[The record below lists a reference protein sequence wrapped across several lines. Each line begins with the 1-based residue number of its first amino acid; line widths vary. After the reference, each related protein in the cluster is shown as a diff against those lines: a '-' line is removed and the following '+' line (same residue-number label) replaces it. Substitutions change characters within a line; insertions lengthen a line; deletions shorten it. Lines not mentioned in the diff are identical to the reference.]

1 MKPNYKLSLLMALCL
16 ISLTSLLNAQTVVT
30 LNVDTSEI
38 DKHEDLNMTCYFT
51 GQPEGVSLE
60 DFTIEVVVGE
70 EITWVG
76 QSTVDDTTVEIKKIK
91 YEKGVKLLD
100 GDDIDS
106 NGDEKFVKANPN
118 NADGYNLLGYSLRNA
133 KRNSEAIFNYKEA
146 LRIDPQHRGALE
158 YLGIAYVQNKELP
171 KAKELLVSLEK
182 ICGLQCEEY
191 QDLKKAI
198 VKAEKK

>member
-1 MKPNYKLSLLMALCL
+1 MKPNDKLSLLLALCL
-16 ISLTSLLNAQTVVT
+16 MSMTGLLYSQTVVT
-30 LNVDTSEI
+30 LNVDTTEI

-76 QSTVDDTTVEIKKIK
+76 QSTVDETTVEIKKIK

-106 NGDEKFVKANPN
+106 KGDEKFVKAKVDKGNP
-118 NADGYNLLGYSLRNA
+118 ADAEKYTIHFKVGN
-133 KRNSEAIFNYKEA
+133 KPFK
-146 LRIDPQHRGALE
+146 IDPVIRIKPE
-158 YLGIAYVQNKELP
+158 
-171 KAKELLVSLEK
+171 
-182 ICGLQCEEY
+182 
-191 QDLKKAI
+191 
-198 VKAEKK
+198 

>member
-1 MKPNYKLSLLMALCL
+1 MKPNYKLTLLMALCL

-106 NGDEKFVKANPN
+106 QGDEKFVKAKVDKGNP
-118 NADGYNLLGYSLRNA
+118 ADVEKYTIYFKVGN
-133 KRNSEAIFNYKEA
+133 KPFK
-146 LRIDPQHRGALE
+146 IDPQIRIKPG
-158 YLGIAYVQNKELP
+158 Q
-171 KAKELLVSLEK
+171 
-182 ICGLQCEEY
+182 
-191 QDLKKAI
+191 
-198 VKAEKK
+198 

>member
-1 MKPNYKLSLLMALCL
+1 MKPNDKLSLLLALCL
-16 ISLTSLLNAQTVVT
+16 MSMTGLLYSQTVVT

-76 QSTVDDTTVEIKKIK
+76 QSTVDETPVEIKKIK

-100 GDDIDS
+100 GDEIDS
-106 NGDEKFVKANPN
+106 GEDEKFVKAKVNNGNPGDAEKYTIHFKVSN
-118 NADGYNLLGYSLRNA
+118 
-133 KRNSEAIFNYKEA
+133 KQFK
-146 LRIDPQHRGALE
+146 IDPQIRIKPG
-158 YLGIAYVQNKELP
+158 Q
-171 KAKELLVSLEK
+171 
-182 ICGLQCEEY
+182 
-191 QDLKKAI
+191 
-198 VKAEKK
+198 

>member
-1 MKPNYKLSLLMALCL
+1 MKPTYKLSLLLTLCL
-16 ISLTSLLNAQTVVT
+16 MPITSLLYSQTVVT
-30 LNVDTSEI
+30 LNVDTTEI

-76 QSTVDDTTVEIKKIK
+76 QSTVDETTVEIKKIK

-106 NGDEKFVKANPN
+106 KGDEKFVKAKVDKGNP
-118 NADGYNLLGYSLRNA
+118 ADAEKYTIHFKVGN
-133 KRNSEAIFNYKEA
+133 KPFK
-146 LRIDPQHRGALE
+146 IDPVIRIKPE
-158 YLGIAYVQNKELP
+158 
-171 KAKELLVSLEK
+171 
-182 ICGLQCEEY
+182 
-191 QDLKKAI
+191 
-198 VKAEKK
+198 